1 MPSNHPSTRT
11 HTSPP
16 LAPRVV
22 VVTGASSGIGQA
34 IALEFARN
42 NCAVIVHGRNN
53 LVGLSHTAEMCNSP
67 LAVAADLTKSESIY
81 HLADAAFARFGYVD
95 VWVHAAGADVLTGN
109 AKQWSFETKLQRLL
123 DLDLRAMALLSRT
136 VANRQVQQKSP
147 QKSLPS
153 MIHIGWDQAN
163 SGFEGDSGL
172 YFCPVK
178 AAVNAF
184 SKSLAKSYAPNLRVN
199 CLLPG
204 WIQTQWGQ
212 HTSPEWNSRAQ
223 NESLLGRWGT
233 PEDVAKVAV
242 AISMGDAEFIN
253 AQDIPVNGGWHG
265 GPPSVRSNLSMDS
278 IPKRSPFPES
288 P

>member
-1 MPSNHPSTRT
+1 MPSN
-11 HTSPP
+11 TSSPPPHVAP

-34 IALEFARN
+34 IAMEFARQ
-42 NCAVIVHGRNN
+42 NCQVIVHGHKN
-53 LVGLSHTAEMCNSP
+53 LTGLTHTAELCKSP

-95 VWVHAAGADVLTGN
+95 VWIHAAGADVLTGN
-109 AKQWSFETKLQRLL
+109 AKHLAFETKLQRLL
-123 DLDLRAMALLSRT
+123 DLDLRAMALLRRT

-153 MIHIGWDQAN
+153 MVHIGWDQAD

-178 AAVNAF
+178 AAVSAF
-184 SKSLAKSYAPNLRVN
+184 SKSLAKSHAPNLRVN

-212 HTSPEWNSRAQ
+212 LTSPDWNHRAQ
-223 NESLLGRWGT
+223 NESLLARWGT
-233 PEDVAKVAV
+233 PEDIAKVAV

-253 AQDIPVNGGWHG
+253 AQDIPINGGWQG
-265 GPPSVRSNLSMDS
+265 GPPSVRSNLSID
-278 IPKRSPFPES
+278 PFDKRFPRPNS
-288 P
+288 F

>member
-1 MPSNHPSTRT
+1 MTSNFSSTLPHAT
-11 HTSPP
+11 P

-34 IALEFARN
+34 IAWEFARN
-42 NCAVIVHGRNN
+42 HCTVIVHGRNN
-53 LVGLSHTAEMCNSP
+53 LAGLTHTADLCNSP
-67 LAVAADLTKSESIY
+67 LAVAADLCKSESIY

-109 AKQWSFETKLQRLL
+109 AKHLAFETKLQRLL

-136 VANRQVQQKSP
+136 VANRQVEQKSP

-153 MIHIGWDQAN
+153 MIHIGWDQAD

-178 AAVNAF
+178 AAVSAF
-184 SKSLAKSYAPNLRVN
+184 SKSLAKSHAPNLRVN

-212 HTSPEWNSRAQ
+212 LTSQEWNLRAQ

-253 AQDIPVNGGWHG
+253 AQDIPINGGWQG
-265 GPPSVRSNLSMDS
+265 GPPTVRSNLSID
-278 IPKRSPFPES
+278 PLDKRSPRS
-288 P
+288 KSL